1 VRITGIGHTRHQE
14 TDRIAGM
21 ANELSKLGQL
31 VKEEDD
37 ALTVAPKPNE
47 LRARVLNAR
56 KAGKLIEIETYE
68 DHRFAMSF
76 AILGSYDLL
85 GDGEPW
91 LAIQDPNCCGK
102 TFPHFFEALERLRHA

>member
-1 VRITGIGHTRHQE
+1 
-14 TDRIAGM
+14 M
-21 ANELSKLGQL
+21 
-31 VKEEDD
+31 KEEDD